1 MRIDKFLSTVNV
13 VKKRSISEDMCKSG
27 VVFINDIKVKAS
39 KDVKISDII
48 TLKYL
53 ENEQKFEVL
62 DIPTSKS
69 VSKKD
74 KDKFV
79 KEI

>member
-1 MRIDKFLSTVNV
+1 MRIDKFLSTVNI

-27 VVFINDIKVKAS
+27 VVFINDIKVKPA
-39 KDVKISDII
+39 KDIKVGDII

-53 ENEQKFEVL
+53 EKENKFEVL
-62 DIPTSKS
+62 DIPITKS

-74 KDKFV
+74 KENFV